1 MLEAFASEREVVANE
16 LQDLNAKILKLET
29 EKVERSESRK
39 RFEKVKNFRNFQHFY
54 NKNFTFQELE
64 SIEESWR
71 AETRELL
78 AAVNRLQDENRRLQ
92 KERNSNS
99 SSQANSPNKQQ
110 NEDFQLIQKLKEQ
123 VSKQRCELKHKEI
136 EIEEKTGA
144 IEVIKSEVDNLKS
157 SSTESK
163 RKARIV
169 QSQIQT
175 LCEERADFL
184 AKIQEQHREMI
195 TLKKQLGIAEKENE
209 DFMSLSEEESNK
221 PRFTVAELKVKKCL
235 KN

>member
-1 MLEAFASEREVVANE
+1 M
-16 LQDLNAKILKLET
+16 
-29 EKVERSESRK
+29 
-39 RFEKVKNFRNFQHFY
+39 
-54 NKNFTFQELE
+54 
-64 SIEESWR
+64 
-71 AETRELL
+71 
-78 AAVNRLQDENRRLQ
+78 NRLQDENRRLQ

-99 SSQANSPNKQQ
+99 SSESNSPNKQQ
-110 NEDFQLIQKLKEQ
+110 NEDFQIIQRLKEQ
-123 VSKQRCELKHKEI
+123 ISKQRCELKHKEI
-136 EIEEKTGA
+136 EIEEKTGT
-144 IEVIKSEVDNLKS
+144 IEVIKSEVDSLKS

-221 PRFTVAELKVKKCL
+221 PRFTVAELKVKKNML
-235 KN
+235 KNSKTNQFQLPGGAIGTKRP